1 MTEVDVP
8 GERARAMRLL
18 DHVHGEAVW
27 REEPPVP
34 DAASLG
40 ALDGFRLISSDEQVR
55 INVYIYAELD
65 EGTTTATALQEMT
78 DGDVYHP
85 RATVHGRLLC
95 FAVARADDPTGVRL
109 VDGATAAMT
118 VPVDAA
124 EPRRPD
130 RT

>member
-1 MTEVDVP
+1 MSHISDPTGDSKLTSP
-8 GERARAMRLL
+8 AAAPRAMRLL
-18 DHVHGEAVW
+18 DHVRGEAVW

-78 DGDVYHP
+78 DGDVYHTAGHRP
-85 RATVHGRLLC
+85 RPVCSASQSLGQTIRPGCGSATEQPQR
-95 FAVARADDPTGVRL
+95 
-109 VDGATAAMT
+109 
-118 VPVDAA
+118 
-124 EPRRPD
+124 
-130 RT
+130 